1 MAKGYPDYFGQS
13 IWPKYGTPIYTL
25 DSDHIIP
32 SGGAATLLSISVTG
46 ILFSI
51 DIGVQALETFTLSL
65 LTLAIDGQMF
75 AVVGLGN
82 PYFGFPAEAQS
93 PLLYT
98 VNYNHLEY
106 YQRIV
111 LAREVPFHETIVL
124 QCSNGTGSD
133 MSVTT
138 EAVHYVVT

>member
-1 MAKGYPDYFGQS
+1 MARGYPDYFGQS

-25 DSDHIIP
+25 DSDHVLP
-32 SGGAATLLSISVTG
+32 SGEVGTLLSISMPGV
-46 ILFSI
+46 LFSL
-51 DIGVQALETFTLSL
+51 DIGVQALEVMTLSL
-65 LTLAIDGQMF
+65 LTLTIDGQSF

-82 PYFGFPAEAQS
+82 PAYGLPAAAQS

-98 VNYNHLEY
+98 VIYDHLEY

-111 LAREVPFHETIVL
+111 LAREVPFHSTVVL
-124 QCSNGTGSD
+124 QCSNGTASD